1 MHTVILRKKD
11 TSPVRTPVPCGQGQ
25 SQFLQSG
32 QSRREAQRQEKP
44 VLPGQQPNG
53 RPEEQ
58 QQPRRLISPGMGG
71 AKPAKTSRTA
81 LRRTSATVAAYHG
94 SQPYART
101 SGHRRNSTAAVK
113 QASAAESRRAPT
125 SLSAWSL
132 RASQP
137 SNTSVSPQKRYSAAN
152 APPAAGR
159 KPIAAASS
167 RMPERRLGI
176 CLFIC

>member
-58 QQPRRLISPGMGG
+58 QQPRRQQLPEEQVREQPYRRV
-71 AKPAKTSRTA
+71 KSRTA
-81 LRRTSATVAAYHG
+81 IAPFTLVGMLTVACLMILVIFGYV
-94 SQPYART
+94 QLFE
-101 SGHRRNSTAAVK
+101 
-113 QASAAESRRAPT
+113 ASS
-125 SLSAWSL
+125 
-132 RASQP
+132 
-137 SNTSVSPQKRYSAAN
+137 SVSKLENQLAN
-152 APPAAGR
+152 QIGR
-159 KPIAAASS
+159 AHV
-167 RMPERRLGI
+167 
-176 CLFIC
+176 